1 MRGTCADD
9 SKVQWGM
16 RFYSTNNKETSVS
29 FEEALLTGIPKDYG
43 LYMMAP
49 ESIPQLKPH
58 DITALRGKSYA
69 DVAFAVLAPF
79 LKEDIDLVTLKTLL
93 DDAYNPAAI
102 SAPLQKVNDNTDI
115 LWLTQGPT
123 CSFKDFAARFFGRTL
138 NHFLKKHGKRRLVV
152 VATSG
157 DTGGAIADAL
167 HNLDS
172 VFCIALY
179 PAQGVSEVQRRQMTT
194 LGNNVYAIAVQGD
207 FDVCQALA
215 KRLLNDAAYATQ
227 TFNDAEFI
235 TSANSISVGRLI
247 PQIVFPFYAYSQ
259 MSIAD
264 GEPIVLSIPSGNFG
278 DMMGSMIAK
287 HMGLPLEKVVCGVN
301 ENKVFTDFLLTG
313 EYNMRPAVYSPSSAM
328 VVSHPSNVIR
338 LIDLYGGHIYDE
350 RDNEGKV
357 VRAGVIDIQ
366 PDMMKLRQ
374 DVYSCSVDNA
384 KHYETMKQFYAD
396 TGIIIEPHGAVG
408 VETLAVYREQFD
420 SRTHAVIYETADP
433 AKFPSDVVQALDR
446 APETPAQIERQ
457 KKLSERIFTMQ
468 QASIVSPLLG
478 KTCSEEQYQELTE
491 LITSFKLL

>member
-1 MRGTCADD
+1 
-9 SKVQWGM
+9 M
-16 RFYSTNNKETSVS
+16 RFYSTNNKDISVS

-43 LYMMAP
+43 LYMMPAD
-49 ESIPQLKPH
+49 SIPHLASH
-58 DITALRGKSYA
+58 DIATLRGKSYA
-69 DVAFAVLAPF
+69 DVAYTILAPY
-79 LKEDIDLVTLKTLL
+79 LTEDIEPATLKTLL
-93 DDAYNPAAI
+93 NDAYSSEAI

-115 LWLTQGPT
+115 LWLTKGPT

-138 NHFLKKHGKRRLVV
+138 NHFLKKRGKRRLVV

-167 HNLDS
+167 HKLDS
-172 VFCIALY
+172 VFCIVLY
-179 PAQGVSEVQRRQMTT
+179 PAEGVSEVQRRQMTT
-194 LGNNVYAIAVQGD
+194 LGDNVYAIAVQGD

-215 KRLLNDAAYATQ
+215 KRLLNDSAFATQ
-227 TFNDAEFI
+227 TFNDPEFI

-259 MSIAD
+259 MPIAD

-278 DMMGSMIAK
+278 DMMGSTIAK
-287 HMGLPLEKVVCGVN
+287 HMGLPVEKIICGVN
-301 ENKVFTDFLLTG
+301 ENKIFSDFLLTG
-313 EYNMRPAVYSPSSAM
+313 EYNMRPAVFSPSSAM
-328 VVSHPSNVIR
+328 IVSHPSNVIR

-350 RDNEGKV
+350 RDADGKV

-366 PDMMKLRQ
+366 PDMQRLRQ

-384 KHYETMKQFYAD
+384 KHYETMKHFFED
-396 TGIIIEPHGAVG
+396 TGIVIEPHGAVG

-433 AKFPSDVVQALDR
+433 AKFPGDVVQALDR
-446 APETPAQIERQ
+446 APETPVQIERQ
-457 KKLSERIFTMQ
+457 KKLPERIFTMH
-468 QASIVSPLLG
+468 QASVVSPLLG

-491 LITSFKLL
+491 LIASWRLL